1 MLKNFFLLLFLT
13 VVLNAQNPETIEFQ
27 SSDELIITADL
38 YKTNADE
45 APFII
50 FFHRA
55 RWSRGEYLDIVPKY
69 NEKGFNC
76 LAVDQRSGD
85 KVNDIINQTSLNAKK
100 MGLKTDYLSAF
111 RDMQASLD
119 YVKANFNPSQLI
131 IWGSSY
137 SSSLVFRLAAENS
150 EYVDGVIAFSPGE
163 YFSRLGQSEDYIQSF
178 AKRVKCPVFVTSTA
192 NEKELCELIFNA
204 VSHINKRYFL
214 PVSDGFHGSEAL
226 WEKHKISDDYW
237 KEINTFFD
245 KHLK

>member
-1 MLKNFFLLLFLT
+1 MFKNLFLLIIFT

-55 RWSRGEYLDIVPKY
+55 RWSRGEYLEIAPKY

-85 KVNDIINQTSLNAKK
+85 KVNDIINQTSLNAQKT
-100 MGLKTDYLSAF
+100 GLKTDYLSAF
-111 RDMQASLD
+111 KDMQAALD
-119 YVKANFNPSQLI
+119 YVKANFNPSQMI

-137 SSSLVFRLAAENS
+137 
-150 EYVDGVIAFSPGE
+150 
-163 YFSRLGQSEDYIQSF
+163 
-178 AKRVKCPVFVTSTA
+178 
-192 NEKELCELIFNA
+192 
-204 VSHINKRYFL
+204 
-214 PVSDGFHGSEAL
+214 
-226 WEKHKISDDYW
+226 
-237 KEINTFFD
+237 
-245 KHLK
+245 